1 MAMGDVFLE
10 QIVKQQKS
18 FKEILR
24 NVVII
29 FVGLL
34 FAVALFFLLLT
45 PFKGKEYLG
54 MFVFLILVGVVY
66 YTWYI
71 VSGLNLEFEY
81 IFTNGEMDVDK
92 ISNKRKRKRMTTVR
106 ISQASSL
113 GEFDNASFDKQAY
126 AHVYNASAFLKG
138 QGNYMLTYANRDGE
152 KCCLIFT
159 PEERLLEAVKKYY
172 RPHMHTL

>member
-1 MAMGDVFLE
+1 MGDVFLE

-29 FVGLL
+29 IVGLL
-34 FAVALFFLLLT
+34 LAIGLFLLLLM
-45 PFKGKEYLG
+45 PFKFKEYLG
-54 MFVFLILVGVVY
+54 MFVFLILAGVVY

-81 IFTNGEMDVDK
+81 IFTNGEIDVDK
-92 ISNKRKRKRMTTVR
+92 ISNKRKRKRVTTIRV
-106 ISQASSL
+106 SQASSFN
-113 GEFDNASFDKQAY
+113 EFDSSTFDKSAY
-126 AHVYNASAFLKG
+126 AHVYNASAFLKS
-138 QGNYMLTYANRDGE
+138 QDNYILAYANRDGE

-159 PEERLLEAVKKYY
+159 PDERMLEAIKKYY
-172 RPHMHTL
+172 RPHAHTI

>member
-1 MAMGDVFLE
+1 MGDVFLE

-24 NVVII
+24 NVAII
-29 FVGLL
+29 IIGLSL
-34 FAVALFFLLLT
+34 AIVLFFLLLT
-45 PFKGKEYLG
+45 PFKFKEYLG
-54 MFVFLILVGVVY
+54 MFVFLILAGVVY

-81 IFTNGEMDVDK
+81 IFTNGEIDVDK

-106 ISQASSL
+106 VSQASSF
-113 GEFDNASFDKQAY
+113 GEFDSSAFDKSAY
-126 AHVYNASAFLKG
+126 VHVYNASAFLKG

-152 KCCLIFT
+152 KCCLVFT
-159 PEERLLEAVKKYY
+159 PEEKMIEAIKKYY
-172 RPHMHTL
+172 HLRVHTI

>member
-1 MAMGDVFLE
+1 MGDVFLE

-29 FVGLL
+29 IMGLSL
-34 FAVALFFLLLT
+34 AIVLFFLLLT
-45 PFKGKEYLG
+45 PFKFKEYLG
-54 MFVFLILVGVVY
+54 MFIFLILAGVVY

-92 ISNKRKRKRMTTVR
+92 ISNKRKRKRVTTVR
-106 ISQASSL
+106 VSQASLFS
-113 GEFDNASFDKQAY
+113 EFDHSTFDKSTY
-126 AHVYNASAFLKG
+126 AHVYNASAFLKD
-138 QGNYMLTYANRDGE
+138 QDNYILAYANRDGE

-159 PEERLLEAVKKYY
+159 PDERMLEAIKKYY
-172 RPHMHTL
+172 RPHVHTI

>member
-1 MAMGDVFLE
+1 MGDVFLE

-34 FAVALFFLLLT
+34 FAGALFFLLLT
-45 PFKGKEYLG
+45 PFKWKEYLG

-81 IFTNGEMDVDK
+81 IFTNGEMDVD
-92 ISNKRKRKRMTTVR
+92 
-106 ISQASSL
+106 
-113 GEFDNASFDKQAY
+113 
-126 AHVYNASAFLKG
+126 
-138 QGNYMLTYANRDGE
+138 
-152 KCCLIFT
+152 
-159 PEERLLEAVKKYY
+159 
-172 RPHMHTL
+172 